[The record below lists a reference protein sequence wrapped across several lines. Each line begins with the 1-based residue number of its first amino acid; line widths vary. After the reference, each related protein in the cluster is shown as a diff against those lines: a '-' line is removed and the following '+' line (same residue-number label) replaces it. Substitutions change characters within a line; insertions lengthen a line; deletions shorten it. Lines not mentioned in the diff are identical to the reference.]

1 MDEAVEDE
9 PVLLSTSKS
18 SSLTHNSTSTVRNNT
33 TMLIQVS
40 TCKLRFDKLSISCC
54 LSRTLVLCIPLSM
67 RCLPSLTDF
76 AYMGNADVHT
86 FTDLKLAFSTTTY
99 VNQLTIKQILIMTDK
114 DVTQIRIHPEPRH
127 MNLITACLRETH
139 HAIYEQ
145 NSQ

>member
-33 TMLIQVS
+33 KMLIQVS
-40 TCKLRFDKLSISCC
+40 KLRFDKLSISCC
-54 LSRTLVLCIPLSM
+54 LSRTLVLRIPMSM
-67 RCLPSLTDF
+67 QCLPSLTDF
-76 AYMGNADVHT
+76 AYMGNADVHI

-99 VNQLTIKQILIMTDK
+99 VNQLTIKLILIMTDK

-127 MNLITACLRETH
+127 MNLIRACLRETH
-139 HAIYEQ
+139 HAIYD
-145 NSQ
+145 SDI

>member
-18 SSLTHNSTSTVRNNT
+18 SSLTHNSTSTVHNST

-40 TCKLRFDKLSISCC
+40 KLRFDKLSISCC
-54 LSRTLVLCIPLSM
+54 LLRTLVLCIPLSM

-99 VNQLTIKQILIMTDK
+99 VNQLTIK
-114 DVTQIRIHPEPRH
+114 
-127 MNLITACLRETH
+127 
-139 HAIYEQ
+139 
-145 NSQ
+145 